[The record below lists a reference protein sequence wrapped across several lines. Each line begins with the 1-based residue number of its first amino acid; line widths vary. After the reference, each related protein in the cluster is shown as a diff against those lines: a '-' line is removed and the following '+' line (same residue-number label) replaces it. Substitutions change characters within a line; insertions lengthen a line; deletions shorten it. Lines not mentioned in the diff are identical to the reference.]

1 MRPEI
6 RLRMAIGLAFS
17 TTLGILLAVASSAWN
32 WSNGT
37 VFWAGMAMAAFL
49 GFVVTPL
56 VAIPIGIRREGGKFR
71 FRGPSNRPRR

>member
-1 MRPEI
+1 
-6 RLRMAIGLAFS
+6 
-17 TTLGILLAVASSAWN
+17 
-32 WSNGT
+32 
-37 VFWAGMAMAAFL
+37 MAMAAFL